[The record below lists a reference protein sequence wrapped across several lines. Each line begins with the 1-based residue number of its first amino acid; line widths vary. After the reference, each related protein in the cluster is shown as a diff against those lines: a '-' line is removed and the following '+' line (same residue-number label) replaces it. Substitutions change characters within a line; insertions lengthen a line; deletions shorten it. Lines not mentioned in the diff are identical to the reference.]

1 MADIVPELLA
11 TITKD
16 FEKHIENNR
25 EIDKLLKLIQSG
37 NATYKQ
43 ADEYAV
49 WIGKMLS
56 LVIEK
61 NITSDILPDGKM
73 YYNIAERILGDRL
86 KANYDL
92 ITSVTNQVQTSIN
105 KRASIGVKAVTPEL
119 NQSRI
124 DGLVDRLSAEE
135 YDKIKWITDEPIVN
149 FGQAIV
155 KDSVKKN
162 SEFLSGLGLSVKVQR
177 IVSGDCCEWC
187 QEVAGIYDSR
197 DASDDIYRGHERC
210 RCYVEQLVSK
220 DKTYTRKFKK

>member
-1 MADIVPELLA
+1 MADIVPEMLA
-11 TITKD
+11 SITKD
-16 FEKHIENNR
+16 FERHIENNR

-37 NATYKQ
+37 KASYQQ

-92 ITSVTNQVQTSIN
+92 ITSVTNQVQASIN
-105 KRASIGVKAVTPEL
+105 KRAGIGVKAVTPDI

-124 DGLVDRLSAEE
+124 DGLINKVSAEV
-135 YDKIKWITDEPIVN
+135 YDNTKWVLDEPIVN

-162 SEFLSGLGLSVKVQR
+162 ADFLSKIGLNVKVQR
-177 IVSGDCCEWC
+177 VVSNDCCEWC
-187 QEVAGIYDSR
+187 REVAGIYDSR

-210 RCYVEQLVSK
+210 RCYVEQLISK
-220 DKTYTRKFKK
+220 DKVYVRIIKK